1 MIIFCRTYCTRN
13 KQIFLVFEIILKYLE
28 TKNWQRAFY
37 DVIPKRKGL
46 SLVDKD
52 NEEYDEQA
60 RENVVEFAKYFL
72 CAPRT
77 T

>member
-1 MIIFCRTYCTRN
+1 M
-13 KQIFLVFEIILKYLE
+13 LKYLE

-52 NEEYDEQA
+52 NEECDEQA
-60 RENVVEFAKYFL
+60 GENVVE
-72 CAPRT
+72 
-77 T
+77 